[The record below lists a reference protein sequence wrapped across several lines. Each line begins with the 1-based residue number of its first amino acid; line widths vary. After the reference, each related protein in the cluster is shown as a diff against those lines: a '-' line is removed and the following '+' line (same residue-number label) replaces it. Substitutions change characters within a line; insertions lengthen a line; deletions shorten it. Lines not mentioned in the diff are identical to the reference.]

1 MAKHASGKNNYR
13 LSGELIA
20 LLVVLALIA
29 AAVIW
34 WLSSRGDDTN
44 DADGAQAK
52 AEDCVAGEL
61 VLPVAA
67 SDKGA
72 GQSLVD
78 AYGDSAP
85 VVRDY
90 CVKPQLVDSVADAA
104 VFVAP
109 NTTVTHQS
117 LESSGRTPA
126 VSDPQPAYSEAVGVA
141 GKDDVK
147 LEDLTVDKV
156 RFPVSDESAA
166 SALVASKV
174 AGNDT
179 DAVQALTD
187 QRLGSADELNADA
200 GEFLATAEDAVP
212 EGLKF
217 TPVGADAVYTA
228 FPLNQNEKVDEN
240 QARAGQDFARF
251 ASEHFDGSEK
261 DQPAVS
267 DLVWAAALPAG
278 GEAITA
284 DAKQEGDA
292 QDGADADKAAGG
304 DGADTD
310 GANAAALQPENTLFL
325 LDTSDAMNPYIQPA
339 KDAIAN
345 TALELGGQGKQV
357 GLWNY
362 SSPLNPGVVVGYR
375 QNITVSPDAD
385 SVAVAVRRFLT
396 GGVPQTRQAVEAAAS
411 AYGSGEAKTRI
422 VLVTTGTADAGDDKV
437 FEDAVRG
444 AAGDKVEITV
454 VRVGEGEA
462 DQAVEA
468 LSAKT
473 VDAKQADGI
482 ESAVKQVSGL

>member
-34 WLSSRGDDTN
+34 WLSTRGE
-44 DADGAQAK
+44 DAGSAEAQP
-52 AEDCVAGEL
+52 EDCVAGEL

-78 AYGDSAP
+78 AYGASSP

-117 LESSGRTPA
+117 LESAGRTPA
-126 VSDPQPAYSEAVGVA
+126 VSDAQPAYSETVGVA
-141 GKDDVK
+141 GKDEVK
-147 LEDLTVDKV
+147 LEDLTPDKL
-156 RFPVSDESAA
+156 RFAVSEESAA
-166 SALVASKV
+166 SALVASQV
-174 AGNDT
+174 AGNDN
-179 DAVQALTD
+179 DAVKALTE
-187 QRLGSADELNADA
+187 QRIASASELNADA
-200 GEFLATAEDAVP
+200 GEYLATAEDAVP

-228 FPLNQNEKVDEN
+228 FPLNQNDKVDEN

-251 ASEHFDGSEK
+251 ASERFDGSAK

-284 DAKQEGDA
+284 DEKEDSDA
-292 QDGADADKAAGG
+292 RNAADADKAADEAGS
-304 DGADTD
+304 
-310 GANAAALQPENTLFL
+310 NVAALQPENTLFL
-325 LDTSDAMNPYIQPA
+325 LDTSDAMSPYIQPA

-345 TALELGGQGKQV
+345 TALELGAQGKQV

-396 GGVPQTRQAVEAAAS
+396 GGVPQTRQAVEAAAG
-411 AYGSGEAKTRI
+411 AYGTGDAKTRI
-422 VLVTTGTADAGDDKV
+422 VLVTTGTADAGDDKA

-444 AAGDKVEITV
+444 AAGDKVEFTV

-462 DQAVEA
+462 DRAVEA
-468 LSAKT
+468 LSAKA
-473 VDAKQADGI
+473 VDAAQADAI
-482 ESAVKQVSGL
+482 EGAVKQASGL

>member
-1 MAKHASGKNNYR
+1 MARHASNQNNFR
-13 LSGELIA
+13 LAGWLIA
-20 LLVVLALIA
+20 LLVVIALVLALVLFLA
-29 AAVIW
+29 
-34 WLSSRGDDTN
+34 LRDDT
-44 DADGAQAK
+44 DTTA
-52 AEDCVAGEL
+52 AEPECVAGDL
-61 VLPVAA
+61 ALPVAA
-67 SDKGA
+67 SDEKVGR
-72 GQSLVD
+72 SLID
-78 AYGDSAP
+78 NYAAATP

-90 CVKPQLVDSVADAA
+90 CVKPEYVDDVKDAA
-104 VFVAP
+104 VYIAP
-109 NTTVTHQS
+109 NTSVAHTV
-117 LESSGRTPA
+117 LEAAGRTPA
-126 VSDPQPAYSEAVGVA
+126 VSDPDAVYGETVGVA
-141 GKDDVK
+141 GANEVK
-147 LEDLTVDKV
+147 LEDLKADAV
-156 RFPVSDESAA
+156 RFPVDEEPEA

-174 AGNDT
+174 AGNDN

-187 QRLGSADELNADA
+187 QRIASASELNSDA
-200 GEFLATAEDAVP
+200 GEYLATAEDAVP

-228 FPLNQNEKVDEN
+228 FPLNQNDKVDEN

-251 ASEHFDGSEK
+251 ATEHFDGSAK

-284 DAKQEGDA
+284 DAKEDGDA
-292 QDGADADKAAGG
+292 QNTADADKPADEAGSN
-304 DGADTD
+304 A

-325 LDTSDAMNPYIQPA
+325 LDTSDAMSPYIQPA

-345 TALELGGQGKQV
+345 AALELGAQGKQV

-396 GGVPQTRQAVEAAAS
+396 GGVPQTRQAVEAAAV
-411 AYGSGEAKTRI
+411 AYGTGDAKTRI
-422 VLVTTGTADAGDDKV
+422 VLVTTGTADAGDDKA

-444 AAGDKVEITV
+444 AAGEKVEITV

-468 LSAKT
+468 LSAKA
-473 VDAKQADGI
+473 VNAAQSDAI
-482 ESAVKQVSGL
+482 EGAVKQASGL

>member
-34 WLSSRGDDTN
+34 WLSTRGDD
-44 DADGAQAK
+44 ADSAEAQP
-52 AEDCVAGEL
+52 EDCVAGEL

-78 AYGDSAP
+78 AYGASSP

-109 NTTVTHQS
+109 NTAVTHQS
-117 LESSGRTPA
+117 LDSAGRTPA
-126 VSDPQPAYSEAVGVA
+126 VSDAQPAYSEAVGVA
-141 GKDDVK
+141 GKDEIK
-147 LEDLTVDKV
+147 FEDLTADKL
-156 RFPVSDESAA
+156 RFAVSEESAA
-166 SALVASKV
+166 SALVASQV
-174 AGNDT
+174 VGNDN

-187 QRLGSADELNADA
+187 QRIASASELNADA
-200 GEFLATAEDAVP
+200 GEYLATAEDAVP

-228 FPLNQNEKVDEN
+228 FPLNQNDKVDEN

-251 ASEHFDGSEK
+251 ASEHFDGSAK

-284 DAKQEGDA
+284 DEKEDSDTQNA
-292 QDGADADKAAGG
+292 ADPDKAADEAGS
-304 DGADTD
+304 
-310 GANAAALQPENTLFL
+310 NPAALQPENTLFL
-325 LDTSDAMNPYIQPA
+325 LDTSDAMSPYIQPA

-345 TALELGGQGKQV
+345 AALELGAQGKQV

-396 GGVPQTRQAVEAAAS
+396 GGVPQTRQAVEAVAG
-411 AYGSGEAKTRI
+411 AYGTGDAKTRI
-422 VLVTTGTADAGDDKV
+422 VLVTTGTADAGDDNA

-468 LSAKT
+468 LSAKA
-473 VDAKQADGI
+473 VDAAQADAI
-482 ESAVKQVSGL
+482 EGAVKQASGL

>member
-34 WLSSRGDDTN
+34 WLSTRGDD
-44 DADGAQAK
+44 ADSAAAQP
-52 AEDCVAGEL
+52 EDCVAGEL

-78 AYGDSAP
+78 AYGASSP

-109 NTTVTHQS
+109 NTAVTHQS
-117 LESSGRTPA
+117 LDSAGRTPA
-126 VSDPQPAYSEAVGVA
+126 VSDAQPAYSEAVGVA
-141 GKDDVK
+141 GKDEIK
-147 LEDLTVDKV
+147 FEDLTADRL
-156 RFPVSDESAA
+156 RFAVSEESAA
-166 SALVASKV
+166 SALVASQV
-174 AGNDT
+174 VGNDN

-187 QRLGSADELNADA
+187 QRIASASELNADA
-200 GEFLATAEDAVP
+200 GEYLATAEDAVP

-228 FPLNQNEKVDEN
+228 FPLNQNDKVDEN

-251 ASEHFDGSEK
+251 ASEHFDGSAK

-284 DAKQEGDA
+284 DEKEDSDTQNA
-292 QDGADADKAAGG
+292 ADPDKAADEAGS
-304 DGADTD
+304 
-310 GANAAALQPENTLFL
+310 NPAALQPENTLFL
-325 LDTSDAMNPYIQPA
+325 LDTSDAMSPYIQPA

-345 TALELGGQGKQV
+345 AALELGAQGKQV

-396 GGVPQTRQAVEAAAS
+396 GGVPQTRQAVEAAAG
-411 AYGSGEAKTRI
+411 AYGTGDAKTRI
-422 VLVTTGTADAGDDKV
+422 VLVTTGTADAGDDNA
-437 FEDAVRG
+437 FENAVRG

-468 LSAKT
+468 LSAKA
-473 VDAKQADGI
+473 VDAAQADAI
-482 ESAVKQVSGL
+482 EGAVKQASGL

>member
-34 WLSSRGDDTN
+34 WLSTRGDD
-44 DADGAQAK
+44 ADSAEAQP
-52 AEDCVAGEL
+52 EDCVAGEL

-78 AYGDSAP
+78 AYGASSP

-109 NTTVTHQS
+109 NTAVTHQS
-117 LESSGRTPA
+117 LDSAGRTPA
-126 VSDPQPAYSEAVGVA
+126 VSDAQPAYSETVGVA
-141 GKDDVK
+141 GKDEVK
-147 LEDLTVDKV
+147 LEDLTADKL
-156 RFPVSDESAA
+156 RFAVSEESAA
-166 SALVASKV
+166 SALVASQV
-174 AGNDT
+174 VGNDN

-187 QRLGSADELNADA
+187 QRIASASELNADA
-200 GEFLATAEDAVP
+200 GEYLATAEDAVP

-228 FPLNQNEKVDEN
+228 FPLNQNDKVDEN

-251 ASEHFDGSEK
+251 ASEHFDGSAK

-284 DAKQEGDA
+284 DEKEDSDTQNA
-292 QDGADADKAAGG
+292 ADADKAADEAGS
-304 DGADTD
+304 
-310 GANAAALQPENTLFL
+310 NPAALQPENTLFL
-325 LDTSDAMNPYIQPA
+325 LDTSDAMSPYIQPA

-345 TALELGGQGKQV
+345 AALELGAQGKQV

-396 GGVPQTRQAVEAAAS
+396 GGVPQTRQAVEAAAG
-411 AYGSGEAKTRI
+411 AYGTGDAKTRI
-422 VLVTTGTADAGDDKV
+422 VLVTTGTADAGDDNA
-437 FEDAVRG
+437 FENAVRG

-468 LSAKT
+468 LSAKA
-473 VDAKQADGI
+473 VDAAQADAI
-482 ESAVKQVSGL
+482 EGAVKQASGL

>member
-34 WLSSRGDDTN
+34 WLSTRGDD
-44 DADGAQAK
+44 ADSAEAQP
-52 AEDCVAGEL
+52 EDCVAGEL

-78 AYGDSAP
+78 AYGASSP

-109 NTTVTHQS
+109 NTAVTHQS
-117 LESSGRTPA
+117 LDSAGRTPA
-126 VSDPQPAYSEAVGVA
+126 VSDAQPAYSETVGVA
-141 GKDDVK
+141 GKDEVK
-147 LEDLTVDKV
+147 LEDLTADKL
-156 RFPVSDESAA
+156 RFAVSEESAA
-166 SALVASKV
+166 SALVASQV
-174 AGNDT
+174 VGNDN

-187 QRLGSADELNADA
+187 QRIASASELNADA
-200 GEFLATAEDAVP
+200 GEYLATAEDAVP

-228 FPLNQNEKVDEN
+228 FPLNQNDKVDEN

-251 ASEHFDGSEK
+251 ASEHFDGSAK

-284 DAKQEGDA
+284 DEKEDSDTQNA
-292 QDGADADKAAGG
+292 ADPDKAADEAGS
-304 DGADTD
+304 
-310 GANAAALQPENTLFL
+310 NPAALQPENTLFL
-325 LDTSDAMNPYIQPA
+325 LDTSDAMSPYIQPA

-345 TALELGGQGKQV
+345 AALELGAQGKQV

-396 GGVPQTRQAVEAAAS
+396 GGVPQTRQAVEAAAG
-411 AYGSGEAKTRI
+411 AYGTGDAKTRI
-422 VLVTTGTADAGDDKV
+422 VLVTTGTADAGDDNA

-468 LSAKT
+468 LSAKA
-473 VDAKQADGI
+473 VDAAQADAI
-482 ESAVKQVSGL
+482 EGAVKQASGL

>member
-34 WLSSRGDDTN
+34 WLSTRGDD
-44 DADGAQAK
+44 ADSAAAQP
-52 AEDCVAGEL
+52 EDCVAGEL

-78 AYGDSAP
+78 AYGASSP

-109 NTTVTHQS
+109 NTAVTHQS
-117 LESSGRTPA
+117 LDSAGRTPA
-126 VSDPQPAYSEAVGVA
+126 VSDAQPAYSETVGVA
-141 GKDDVK
+141 GKDEVK
-147 LEDLTVDKV
+147 LEDLTADKL
-156 RFPVSDESAA
+156 RFAVSEESAA
-166 SALVASKV
+166 SALVASQV
-174 AGNDT
+174 VGNDN

-187 QRLGSADELNADA
+187 QRIASASDLNADA
-200 GEFLATAEDAVP
+200 GEYLATAEDAVP

-228 FPLNQNEKVDEN
+228 FPLNQNDKVDEN

-251 ASEHFDGSEK
+251 ASEHFDGSAK

-284 DAKQEGDA
+284 DEKEDSDTQNA
-292 QDGADADKAAGG
+292 ADPDKAADEAGS
-304 DGADTD
+304 
-310 GANAAALQPENTLFL
+310 NAGALQPENTLFL
-325 LDTSDAMNPYIQPA
+325 LDTSDAMSPYIQPA

-345 TALELGGQGKQV
+345 AALELGAQGKQV

-396 GGVPQTRQAVEAAAS
+396 GGVPQTRQAVEAAAG
-411 AYGSGEAKTRI
+411 AYGTGDAKTRI
-422 VLVTTGTADAGDDKV
+422 VLVTTGTADAGDDNA
-437 FEDAVRG
+437 FENAVRG

-468 LSAKT
+468 LSAKA
-473 VDAKQADGI
+473 VDAAQADAI
-482 ESAVKQVSGL
+482 EGAVKQASGL

>member
-34 WLSSRGDDTN
+34 WLSTRGDD
-44 DADGAQAK
+44 ADSAEAQP
-52 AEDCVAGEL
+52 EDCVAGEL

-78 AYGDSAP
+78 AYGASSP

-109 NTTVTHQS
+109 NTAVTHQS
-117 LESSGRTPA
+117 LDSAGRTPA
-126 VSDPQPAYSEAVGVA
+126 VSDAQPAYSEAVGVA
-141 GKDDVK
+141 GKDEIK
-147 LEDLTVDKV
+147 FEDLTADKL
-156 RFPVSDESAA
+156 RFAVSEESAA
-166 SALVASKV
+166 SALVASQV
-174 AGNDT
+174 VGNDN

-187 QRLGSADELNADA
+187 QRIASASDLNADA
-200 GEFLATAEDAVP
+200 GEYLATAEDAVP

-228 FPLNQNEKVDEN
+228 FPLNQNDKVDEN

-251 ASEHFDGSEK
+251 ASEHFDGSAK

-284 DAKQEGDA
+284 DEKEDSDTQNA
-292 QDGADADKAAGG
+292 ADPDKAADEAGS
-304 DGADTD
+304 
-310 GANAAALQPENTLFL
+310 NAAALQPENTLFL
-325 LDTSDAMNPYIQPA
+325 LDTSDAMSPYIQPA

-345 TALELGGQGKQV
+345 AALELGAQGKQV

-396 GGVPQTRQAVEAAAS
+396 GGVPQTRQAVEAAAG
-411 AYGSGEAKTRI
+411 AYGTGDAKTRI
-422 VLVTTGTADAGDDKV
+422 VLVTTGTADAGDDNA
-437 FEDAVRG
+437 FENAVRG

-468 LSAKT
+468 LSAKA
-473 VDAKQADGI
+473 VDAAQADAI
-482 ESAVKQVSGL
+482 EGAVKQASGL

>member
-44 DADGAQAK
+44 DAAGAQAK

-61 VLPVAA
+61 TLPVAA

-109 NTTVTHQS
+109 NTAVTHQS
-117 LESSGRTPA
+117 LESAGRTPA

-141 GKDDVK
+141 GKDEVK

-156 RFPVSDESAA
+156 RFPVSEESAA
-166 SALVASKV
+166 SALVASQV
-174 AGNDT
+174 AGNDN

-187 QRLGSADELNADA
+187 QRIGIADELNADA
-200 GEFLATAEDAVP
+200 GEYLATAEDAVP

-228 FPLNQNEKVDEN
+228 FPLNQNDKVDEN

-251 ASEHFDGSEK
+251 ASEHFDGSAK

-278 GEAITA
+278 GDAITA
-284 DAKQEGDA
+284 DAKENGDA
-292 QDGADADKAAGG
+292 QNAADADKAADEAGS
-304 DGADTD
+304 
-310 GANAAALQPENTLFL
+310 NAAALQPENTLFL
-325 LDTSDAMNPYIQPA
+325 LDTSDAMSPYIQPA

-345 TALELGGQGKQV
+345 TALELGAQGKQV

-375 QNITVSPDAD
+375 QNITVSPDAN

-396 GGVPQTRQAVEAAAS
+396 GGVPQTRQAVEAAAD
-411 AYGSGEAKTRI
+411 AYGTGDAKTRI
-422 VLVTTGTADAGDDKV
+422 VLVTTGTADAGDDNA
-437 FEDAVRG
+437 FENAVRG

-468 LSAKT
+468 LSAKA
-473 VDAKQADGI
+473 VDAAQADAI
-482 ESAVKQVSGL
+482 EGAVKQASGL

>member
-34 WLSSRGDDTN
+34 WLSTRGDD
-44 DADGAQAK
+44 ADSAAAQP
-52 AEDCVAGEL
+52 EDCVAGEL

-78 AYGDSAP
+78 AYGASSP

-109 NTTVTHQS
+109 NTAVTHQS
-117 LESSGRTPA
+117 LDSAGRTPA
-126 VSDPQPAYSEAVGVA
+126 VSDAQPAYSETVGVA
-141 GKDDVK
+141 GKDEVK
-147 LEDLTVDKV
+147 LEDLTADKL
-156 RFPVSDESAA
+156 RFAVSEESAA
-166 SALVASKV
+166 SALVASQV
-174 AGNDT
+174 VGNDN

-187 QRLGSADELNADA
+187 QRIASASDLNADA
-200 GEFLATAEDAVP
+200 GEYLATAEDAVP

-228 FPLNQNEKVDEN
+228 FPLNQNDKVDEN

-251 ASEHFDGSEK
+251 ASEHFDGSAK

-284 DAKQEGDA
+284 DEKEDSDTQNA
-292 QDGADADKAAGG
+292 ADPDKAADEAGS
-304 DGADTD
+304 
-310 GANAAALQPENTLFL
+310 NPAALQPENTLFL
-325 LDTSDAMNPYIQPA
+325 LDTSDAMSPYIQPA

-345 TALELGGQGKQV
+345 AALELGAQGKQV

-396 GGVPQTRQAVEAAAS
+396 GGVPQTRQAVEAAAG
-411 AYGSGEAKTRI
+411 AYGTGDAKTRI
-422 VLVTTGTADAGDDKV
+422 VLVTTGTADAGDDNA
-437 FEDAVRG
+437 FENAVRG

-468 LSAKT
+468 LSAKA
-473 VDAKQADGI
+473 VDAAQADAI
-482 ESAVKQVSGL
+482 EGAVKQASGL

>member
-34 WLSSRGDDTN
+34 WLSSRGDD
-44 DADGAQAK
+44 AEGAQVK

-72 GQSLVD
+72 GQALVD
-78 AYGDSAP
+78 AYGESAP

-109 NTTVTHQS
+109 NTAVTHQS
-117 LESSGRTPA
+117 LESAGRTPA
-126 VSDPQPAYSEAVGVA
+126 VSDAQPAYSEAVGVA
-141 GKDDVK
+141 GKDEVK

-156 RFPVSDESAA
+156 RFPVSEESAA
-166 SALVASKV
+166 SALVASQV
-174 AGNDT
+174 AGNDN

-187 QRLGSADELNADA
+187 QRIGSADELNADA
-200 GEFLATAEDAVP
+200 GEYLATAEDAVP
-212 EGLKF
+212 EGLQF

-251 ASEHFDGSEK
+251 ASEHFEGSEK

-284 DAKQEGDA
+284 DAKKDGGA
-292 QDGADADKAAGG
+292 QNATDADKAA
-304 DGADTD
+304 DGA
-310 GANAAALQPENTLFL
+310 GSNAAALQPENTLFL
-325 LDTSDAMNPYIQPA
+325 LDTSDAMSPYIQPA

-345 TALELGGQGKQV
+345 TALELGAQGKQV

-362 SSPLNPGVVVGYR
+362 SSPLNPGVAVGYR

-396 GGVPQTRQAVEAAAS
+396 GGVPQTRQAVEAAAG
-411 AYGSGEAKTRI
+411 AYGAGEAKTRV
-422 VLVTTGTADAGDDKV
+422 VLVTTGTADASDDQA

-473 VDAKQADGI
+473 VDAKQADAI
-482 ESAVKQVSGL
+482 ESAVKQASGL

>member
-34 WLSSRGDDTN
+34 WLSTRGDD
-44 DADGAQAK
+44 ADSAAAQP
-52 AEDCVAGEL
+52 EDCVAGEL

-78 AYGDSAP
+78 AYGASSP

-109 NTTVTHQS
+109 NTAVTHQS
-117 LESSGRTPA
+117 LDSAGRTPA
-126 VSDPQPAYSEAVGVA
+126 VSDAQPAYSETVGVA
-141 GKDDVK
+141 GKDEVK
-147 LEDLTVDKV
+147 LEDLTADKL
-156 RFPVSDESAA
+156 RFAVSEESAA
-166 SALVASKV
+166 SALVASQV
-174 AGNDT
+174 VGNDN

-187 QRLGSADELNADA
+187 QRIASASELNADA
-200 GEFLATAEDAVP
+200 GEYLATAEDAVP

-228 FPLNQNEKVDEN
+228 FPLNQNDKVDEN

-251 ASEHFDGSEK
+251 ASEHFDGSAK

-284 DAKQEGDA
+284 DEKEDSDTQNA
-292 QDGADADKAAGG
+292 ADPDKAADEAGS
-304 DGADTD
+304 
-310 GANAAALQPENTLFL
+310 NAAALQPENTLFL
-325 LDTSDAMNPYIQPA
+325 LDTSDAMSPYIQPA

-345 TALELGGQGKQV
+345 AALELGAQGKQV

-396 GGVPQTRQAVEAAAS
+396 GGVPQTRQAVEAAAG
-411 AYGSGEAKTRI
+411 AYGTGDAKTRI
-422 VLVTTGTADAGDDKV
+422 VLVTTGTADAGDDNA
-437 FEDAVRG
+437 FENAVRG

-468 LSAKT
+468 LSAKA
-473 VDAKQADGI
+473 VDAAQADAI
-482 ESAVKQVSGL
+482 EGAVKQASGL

>member
-34 WLSSRGDDTN
+34 WLSTRGDD
-44 DADGAQAK
+44 ADSAEAQP
-52 AEDCVAGEL
+52 EDCVAGEL

-78 AYGDSAP
+78 AYGASSP

-109 NTTVTHQS
+109 NTAVTHQS
-117 LESSGRTPA
+117 LDSAGRTPA
-126 VSDPQPAYSEAVGVA
+126 VSDAQPAYSETVGVA
-141 GKDDVK
+141 GKDEVK
-147 LEDLTVDKV
+147 LEDLTADKL
-156 RFPVSDESAA
+156 RFAVSEESAA
-166 SALVASKV
+166 SALVASQV
-174 AGNDT
+174 VGNDN

-187 QRLGSADELNADA
+187 QRIASASELNADA
-200 GEFLATAEDAVP
+200 GEYLATAEDAVP

-228 FPLNQNEKVDEN
+228 FPLNQNDKVDEN

-251 ASEHFDGSEK
+251 ASEHFDGSAK

-284 DAKQEGDA
+284 DEKEDSDTQNA
-292 QDGADADKAAGG
+292 ADPDKAADEAGS
-304 DGADTD
+304 
-310 GANAAALQPENTLFL
+310 NPAALQPENTLFL
-325 LDTSDAMNPYIQPA
+325 LDTSDAMSPYIQPA

-345 TALELGGQGKQV
+345 AALELGAQGKQV

-396 GGVPQTRQAVEAAAS
+396 GGVPQTRQAVEAAAG
-411 AYGSGEAKTRI
+411 AYGTGDAKTRI
-422 VLVTTGTADAGDDKV
+422 VLVTTGTADAGDDNA
-437 FEDAVRG
+437 FENAVRG

-468 LSAKT
+468 LSAKA
-473 VDAKQADGI
+473 VDAAQADAI
-482 ESAVKQVSGL
+482 EGAVKQASGL

>member
-34 WLSSRGDDTN
+34 WLSTRGDD
-44 DADGAQAK
+44 ADSAAAQP
-52 AEDCVAGEL
+52 EDCVAGEL

-78 AYGDSAP
+78 AYGASSP

-109 NTTVTHQS
+109 NTAVTHQS
-117 LESSGRTPA
+117 LDSAGRTPA
-126 VSDPQPAYSEAVGVA
+126 VSDAQPAYSEAVGVA
-141 GKDDVK
+141 GKDEIK
-147 LEDLTVDKV
+147 FEDLTADKL
-156 RFPVSDESAA
+156 RFAVSEESAA
-166 SALVASKV
+166 SALVASQV
-174 AGNDT
+174 VGNDN

-187 QRLGSADELNADA
+187 QRIASASELNADA
-200 GEFLATAEDAVP
+200 GEYLATAEDAVP

-228 FPLNQNEKVDEN
+228 FPLNQNDKVDEN

-251 ASEHFDGSEK
+251 ASEHFDGSAK

-284 DAKQEGDA
+284 DEKEDSDTQNA
-292 QDGADADKAAGG
+292 ADPDKAADEAGS
-304 DGADTD
+304 
-310 GANAAALQPENTLFL
+310 NPAALQPENTLFL
-325 LDTSDAMNPYIQPA
+325 LDTSDAMSPYIQPA

-345 TALELGGQGKQV
+345 TALELGAQGKQV

-396 GGVPQTRQAVEAAAS
+396 GGVPQTRQAVEAAAG
-411 AYGSGEAKTRI
+411 AYGTGDAKTRI
-422 VLVTTGTADAGDDKV
+422 VLVTTGTADAGDDNA

-468 LSAKT
+468 LSAKA
-473 VDAKQADGI
+473 VDAAQADAI
-482 ESAVKQVSGL
+482 EGAVKQASGL

>member
-34 WLSSRGDDTN
+34 WLSTRGDD
-44 DADGAQAK
+44 ADSAAAQP
-52 AEDCVAGEL
+52 EDCVAGEM

-78 AYGDSAP
+78 AYGASSP

-109 NTTVTHQS
+109 NTAVTHQS
-117 LESSGRTPA
+117 LDSAGRTPA
-126 VSDPQPAYSEAVGVA
+126 VSDAQPAYSEAVGVA
-141 GKDDVK
+141 GKDEIK
-147 LEDLTVDKV
+147 FEDLTADKL
-156 RFPVSDESAA
+156 RFAVSEESAA
-166 SALVASKV
+166 SALVASQV
-174 AGNDT
+174 VGNDN

-187 QRLGSADELNADA
+187 QRIASASELNADA
-200 GEFLATAEDAVP
+200 GEYLATAEDAVP

-228 FPLNQNEKVDEN
+228 FPLNQNDKVDEN

-251 ASEHFDGSEK
+251 ASEHFDGSAK

-284 DAKQEGDA
+284 DEKEDSDTQNA
-292 QDGADADKAAGG
+292 ADPDKAADEAGS
-304 DGADTD
+304 
-310 GANAAALQPENTLFL
+310 NPAALQPENTLFL
-325 LDTSDAMNPYIQPA
+325 LDTSDAMSPYIQPA

-345 TALELGGQGKQV
+345 AALELGAQGKQV

-396 GGVPQTRQAVEAAAS
+396 GGVPQTRQAVEAAAG
-411 AYGSGEAKTRI
+411 AYGTGDAKTRI
-422 VLVTTGTADAGDDKV
+422 VLVTTGTADAGDDNA
-437 FEDAVRG
+437 FENAVRG

-468 LSAKT
+468 LSAKA
-473 VDAKQADGI
+473 VDAAQADAI
-482 ESAVKQVSGL
+482 EGAVKQASGL

>member
-34 WLSSRGDDTN
+34 WLTSRGDDAGSTE
-44 DADGAQAK
+44 AQTK
-52 AEDCVAGEL
+52 DCVAGEL
-61 VLPVAA
+61 VLPVTA

-78 AYGDSAP
+78 AYGASSP

-104 VFVAP
+104 VFIAP

-117 LESSGRTPA
+117 LENAGRTPA
-126 VSDPQPAYSEAVGVA
+126 VSDPKAAYSEAVGVA
-141 GKDDVK
+141 GKDEVK

-156 RFPVSDESAA
+156 RFPVSEESAA

-174 AGNDT
+174 AGNDN

-187 QRLGSADELNADA
+187 QRIGSADELNADA
-200 GEFLATAEDAVP
+200 GEYLATAEDAVP

-217 TPVGADAVYTA
+217 TPVGADAVYSA
-228 FPLNQNEKVDEN
+228 FPLNQNDKVDEN

-251 ASEHFDGSEK
+251 ASERFDGTEK

-278 GEAITA
+278 GEAITS
-284 DAKQEGDA
+284 DAKKDGA

-304 DGADTD
+304 ESADAA
-310 GANAAALQPENTLFL
+310 GANAGALQPENTLFL
-325 LDTSDAMNPYIQPA
+325 LDTSDAMSPYLQPA

-345 TALELGGQGKQV
+345 AALELGGKGKQV

-375 QNITVSPDAD
+375 QNISVSPDAD

-396 GGVPQTRQAVEAAAS
+396 GGVPQTRQAVEAAAG
-411 AYGSGEAKTRI
+411 AYGAGEAKTRV
-422 VLVTTGTADAGDDKV
+422 VLVTTGTADAGDDKA
-437 FEDAVRG
+437 FE
-444 AAGDKVEITV
+444 
-454 VRVGEGEA
+454 
-462 DQAVEA
+462 
-468 LSAKT
+468 LSL
-473 VDAKQADGI
+473 I
-482 ESAVKQVSGL
+482 HI

>member
-34 WLSSRGDDTN
+34 WLSTRGDD
-44 DADGAQAK
+44 ADSAAAQP
-52 AEDCVAGEL
+52 EDCVAGEL

-78 AYGDSAP
+78 AYGASSP

-109 NTTVTHQS
+109 NTAVTHQS
-117 LESSGRTPA
+117 LDSAGRTPA
-126 VSDPQPAYSEAVGVA
+126 VSDAQPAYSETVGVA
-141 GKDDVK
+141 GKDEVK
-147 LEDLTVDKV
+147 LEDLTADKL
-156 RFPVSDESAA
+156 RFAVSEESAA
-166 SALVASKV
+166 SALVASQV
-174 AGNDT
+174 VGNDN

-187 QRLGSADELNADA
+187 QRIASASELNADA
-200 GEFLATAEDAVP
+200 GEYLATAEDAVP

-228 FPLNQNEKVDEN
+228 FPLNQNDKVDEN

-251 ASEHFDGSEK
+251 ASEHFDGSAK

-278 GEAITA
+278 GDAITA
-284 DAKQEGDA
+284 DAKENGDA
-292 QDGADADKAAGG
+292 QNAADADKAADEAGS
-304 DGADTD
+304 
-310 GANAAALQPENTLFL
+310 NAAALQPENTLFL
-325 LDTSDAMNPYIQPA
+325 LDTSDAMSPYIQPA

-345 TALELGGQGKQV
+345 AALELGAQGKQV

-396 GGVPQTRQAVEAAAS
+396 GGVPQTRQAVEAAAG
-411 AYGSGEAKTRI
+411 AYGTGDAKTRI
-422 VLVTTGTADAGDDKV
+422 VLVTTGTADAGDDNA
-437 FEDAVRG
+437 FENAVRG

-468 LSAKT
+468 LSAKA
-473 VDAKQADGI
+473 VDAAQADAI
-482 ESAVKQVSGL
+482 EGAVKQASGL

>member
-34 WLSSRGDDTN
+34 WLSTRGDD
-44 DADGAQAK
+44 ADSAAAQP
-52 AEDCVAGEL
+52 EDCVAGEL

-78 AYGDSAP
+78 AYGASSP

-109 NTTVTHQS
+109 NTAVTHQS
-117 LESSGRTPA
+117 LDSAGRTPA
-126 VSDPQPAYSEAVGVA
+126 VSDAQPAYSEAVGVA
-141 GKDDVK
+141 GKDEIK
-147 LEDLTVDKV
+147 LEDLTADKL
-156 RFPVSDESAA
+156 RFAVSEESAA
-166 SALVASKV
+166 SALVASQV
-174 AGNDT
+174 VGNDN

-187 QRLGSADELNADA
+187 QRIASASELNADA
-200 GEFLATAEDAVP
+200 GEYLATAEDAVP

-228 FPLNQNEKVDEN
+228 FPLNQNDKVDEN

-251 ASEHFDGSEK
+251 ASEHFDGSAK

-284 DAKQEGDA
+284 DEKEDSDPQNA
-292 QDGADADKAAGG
+292 ADADKAADEAGS
-304 DGADTD
+304 
-310 GANAAALQPENTLFL
+310 NAAALQPENTLFL
-325 LDTSDAMNPYIQPA
+325 LDTSDAMSPYIQPA

-345 TALELGGQGKQV
+345 AALELGAQGKQV

-396 GGVPQTRQAVEAAAS
+396 GGVPQTRQAVEAAAG
-411 AYGSGEAKTRI
+411 AYGTGDAKTRI
-422 VLVTTGTADAGDDKV
+422 VLVTTGTADAGDDNA
-437 FEDAVRG
+437 FENAVRG

-468 LSAKT
+468 LSAKA
-473 VDAKQADGI
+473 VDAAQADAI
-482 ESAVKQVSGL
+482 EGAVKQASGL

>member
-34 WLSSRGDDTN
+34 WLSTRGDD
-44 DADGAQAK
+44 ADSAAAQP
-52 AEDCVAGEL
+52 EDCVAGEL

-78 AYGDSAP
+78 AYGASSP

-109 NTTVTHQS
+109 NTAVTHQS
-117 LESSGRTPA
+117 LDSAGRTPA
-126 VSDPQPAYSEAVGVA
+126 VSDAQPAYSEAVGVA
-141 GKDDVK
+141 GKDEIK
-147 LEDLTVDKV
+147 FEDLTADKL
-156 RFPVSDESAA
+156 RFAVSEESAA
-166 SALVASKV
+166 SALVASQV
-174 AGNDT
+174 VGNDN

-187 QRLGSADELNADA
+187 QRIASASELNADA
-200 GEFLATAEDAVP
+200 GEYLATAEDAVP

-228 FPLNQNEKVDEN
+228 FPLNQNDKVDEN

-251 ASEHFDGSEK
+251 ASEHFDGSAK

-284 DAKQEGDA
+284 DEKEDSDTQNA
-292 QDGADADKAAGG
+292 ADPDKAADEAGS
-304 DGADTD
+304 
-310 GANAAALQPENTLFL
+310 NPAALQPENTLFL
-325 LDTSDAMNPYIQPA
+325 LDTSDAMSPYIQPA
-339 KDAIAN
+339 KDAIAHA
-345 TALELGGQGKQV
+345 ALELGAQGKQV

-396 GGVPQTRQAVEAAAS
+396 GGVPQTRQAVEAAAG
-411 AYGSGEAKTRI
+411 AYGTGDAKTRI
-422 VLVTTGTADAGDDKV
+422 VLVTTGTADAGDDNA
-437 FEDAVRG
+437 FENAVRG

-468 LSAKT
+468 LSAKA
-473 VDAKQADGI
+473 VDAAHADAI
-482 ESAVKQVSGL
+482 EGAVKQASGL

>member
-29 AAVIW
+29 AAAIW
-34 WLSSRGDDTN
+34 WLSTRGDDT
-44 DADGAQAK
+44 DSAEAQP
-52 AEDCVAGEL
+52 EDCVAGEL

-78 AYGDSAP
+78 AYGASSP

-109 NTTVTHQS
+109 NTAVTHQS
-117 LESSGRTPA
+117 LDSAGRTPA
-126 VSDPQPAYSEAVGVA
+126 VSDAQPAYSEAVGVA
-141 GKDDVK
+141 GKDEIK
-147 LEDLTVDKV
+147 FEDLTADKL
-156 RFPVSDESAA
+156 RFAVSEESAA
-166 SALVASKV
+166 SALVASQV
-174 AGNDT
+174 VGNDN

-187 QRLGSADELNADA
+187 QRIASASELDADA
-200 GEFLATAEDAVP
+200 GEYLATAEDAVP

-228 FPLNQNEKVDEN
+228 FPLNQNDKVDEN

-251 ASEHFDGSEK
+251 ASEHFDGSAK

-284 DAKQEGDA
+284 DEKEDSDTQNA
-292 QDGADADKAAGG
+292 ADPDKAADEAGS
-304 DGADTD
+304 
-310 GANAAALQPENTLFL
+310 NPAALQPENTLFL
-325 LDTSDAMNPYIQPA
+325 LDTSDAMSPYIQPA

-345 TALELGGQGKQV
+345 AALELGAQGKQV

-396 GGVPQTRQAVEAAAS
+396 GGVPQTRQAVEAAAG
-411 AYGSGEAKTRI
+411 AYGTGDAKTRI
-422 VLVTTGTADAGDDKV
+422 VLVTTGTADAEDDNA

-468 LSAKT
+468 LSAKA
-473 VDAKQADGI
+473 VDAAQADAI
-482 ESAVKQVSGL
+482 EGAVKQASGL

>member
-34 WLSSRGDDTN
+34 WLSTRGDD
-44 DADGAQAK
+44 ADSAEAQP
-52 AEDCVAGEL
+52 EDCVAGEL
-61 VLPVAA
+61 VLPVAT

-78 AYGDSAP
+78 AYGASSP

-109 NTTVTHQS
+109 NTAVTHQS
-117 LESSGRTPA
+117 LESAGRTPA
-126 VSDPQPAYSEAVGVA
+126 VSDAQPAYSETVGVA
-141 GKDDVK
+141 GKDEVK
-147 LEDLTVDKV
+147 LEDLTTDKL
-156 RFPVSDESAA
+156 RFAVSEESAA
-166 SALVASKV
+166 SALVASQV
-174 AGNDT
+174 AGNDN
-179 DAVQALTD
+179 DAVKALTD
-187 QRLGSADELNADA
+187 QRIGSASELNADA
-200 GEFLATAEDAVP
+200 GEYLATAEDAVP

-228 FPLNQNEKVDEN
+228 FPLNQHDKVDEN

-251 ASEHFDGSEK
+251 ASEHFDGSAK

-284 DAKQEGDA
+284 DAKEDGDA
-292 QDGADADKAAGG
+292 QNAADADKTADEAGS
-304 DGADTD
+304 
-310 GANAAALQPENTLFL
+310 NAADLQPENTLFL
-325 LDTSDAMNPYIQPA
+325 LDTSDAMSPYIQPA
-339 KDAIAN
+339 KEAIAN
-345 TALELGGQGKQV
+345 TALELGAQGKQV

-396 GGVPQTRQAVEAAAS
+396 GGVPQTRQAVEAAAG
-411 AYGSGEAKTRI
+411 AYGTGDAKTRI
-422 VLVTTGTADAGDDKV
+422 VLVTTGTADAGDDKA

-444 AAGDKVEITV
+444 AAGEKVEITV

-468 LSAKT
+468 LSAKV
-473 VDAKQADGI
+473 VDAAQADAI
-482 ESAVKQVSGL
+482 EDAVKQASGL

>member
-34 WLSSRGDDTN
+34 WLSTRGDDS
-44 DADGAQAK
+44 DSAAAQP
-52 AEDCVAGEL
+52 EDCVAGEL

-78 AYGDSAP
+78 AYGASSP

-109 NTTVTHQS
+109 NTTVTHHS
-117 LESSGRTPA
+117 LDSAGRTPA
-126 VSDPQPAYSEAVGVA
+126 VSDAQPAYSETVGVA
-141 GKDDVK
+141 GKDEVK
-147 LEDLTVDKV
+147 LEDLTADKL
-156 RFPVSDESAA
+156 RFAVSEESAA
-166 SALVASKV
+166 SALVASQV
-174 AGNDT
+174 AGNDN

-187 QRLGSADELNADA
+187 QRIGSASDLNADA
-200 GEFLATAEDAVP
+200 GEYLATAEDAVP

-228 FPLNQNEKVDEN
+228 FPLNQNDKVDEN

-251 ASEHFDGSEK
+251 ASEHFDGSAK

-284 DAKQEGDA
+284 HEKEDGDA
-292 QDGADADKAAGG
+292 QNAADADKAAVEAGP
-304 DGADTD
+304 
-310 GANAAALQPENTLFL
+310 NAAALQPENTLFL
-325 LDTSDAMNPYIQPA
+325 LDTSDAMSPYIQLA

-345 TALELGGQGKQV
+345 TALELGAQGKQV

-396 GGVPQTRQAVEAAAS
+396 GGVPQTRQAVEAAAG
-411 AYGSGEAKTRI
+411 AYGTGDAKTRV
-422 VLVTTGTADAGDDKV
+422 VLVTTGTADAGDDKA

-444 AAGDKVEITV
+444 AAGEKVEITV

-473 VDAKQADGI
+473 VDATQADAI
-482 ESAVKQVSGL
+482 EGAVKQASGL

>member
-29 AAVIW
+29 AAIIW
-34 WLSSRGDDTN
+34 WLTSRGDDAGSTE
-44 DADGAQAK
+44 AQTK
-52 AEDCVAGEL
+52 DCVAGEL
-61 VLPVAA
+61 VLPVTA

-72 GQSLVD
+72 GQALVD
-78 AYGDSAP
+78 AYGASSP

-104 VFVAP
+104 VFIAP
-109 NTTVTHQS
+109 NTAVTHQS
-117 LESSGRTPA
+117 LESAGRTPA
-126 VSDPQPAYSEAVGVA
+126 VSDPKAAYSEAVGVA
-141 GKDDVK
+141 GKDEVK

-156 RFPVSDESAA
+156 RFPVSEESAA

-174 AGNDT
+174 AGNDN

-187 QRLGSADELNADA
+187 QRIGSADELNADG
-200 GEFLATAEDAVP
+200 GEYLATAEDAVP

-228 FPLNQNEKVDEN
+228 FPLNQNDKVDEN

-251 ASEHFDGSEK
+251 ASERFDGTEN

-278 GEAITA
+278 GEAITS
-284 DAKQEGDA
+284 DAKKDGDA

-304 DGADTD
+304 DGADAAS
-310 GANAAALQPENTLFL
+310 ANAGALQPENTLFL
-325 LDTSDAMNPYIQPA
+325 LDTSNAMSPYLQPA

-345 TALELGGQGKQV
+345 AALELGGKGKQV

-375 QNITVSPDAD
+375 QNISVSPDAD

-396 GGVPQTRQAVEAAAS
+396 GGVPQTRQAVEAAAG
-411 AYGSGEAKTRI
+411 AYGAGEAKTRV
-422 VLVTTGTADAGDDKV
+422 VLVTTGTADAGDDKA

-462 DQAVEA
+462 DKAVEA

-473 VDAKQADGI
+473 VDAKQADAI
-482 ESAVKQVSGL
+482 DSAVKQASGL

>member
-34 WLSSRGDDTN
+34 WLSTRGEDTGS
-44 DADGAQAK
+44 AEAQP
-52 AEDCVAGEL
+52 EDCVAGEL

-78 AYGDSAP
+78 AYGASSP

-109 NTTVTHQS
+109 NTAVTHQS
-117 LESSGRTPA
+117 LDSAGRTPA
-126 VSDPQPAYSEAVGVA
+126 VSDAQPAYSETVGVA
-141 GKDDVK
+141 GKDEVK
-147 LEDLTVDKV
+147 LEDLTADKL
-156 RFPVSDESAA
+156 RFAVSEESAA
-166 SALVASKV
+166 SALVASQV
-174 AGNDT
+174 VGNDN

-187 QRLGSADELNADA
+187 QRIASASDLNADA
-200 GEFLATAEDAVP
+200 GEYLATAEDAVP

-228 FPLNQNEKVDEN
+228 FPLNQNDKVDEN

-251 ASEHFDGSEK
+251 ASEHFDGSAK

-284 DAKQEGDA
+284 DEKEDSDTQNA
-292 QDGADADKAAGG
+292 ADPDKAADEAGS
-304 DGADTD
+304 
-310 GANAAALQPENTLFL
+310 NPAALQPENTLFL
-325 LDTSDAMNPYIQPA
+325 LDTSDAMSPYIQPA

-345 TALELGGQGKQV
+345 AALELGAQGKQV

-396 GGVPQTRQAVEAAAS
+396 GGVPQTRQAVEAAAG
-411 AYGSGEAKTRI
+411 AYGTGDAKTRI
-422 VLVTTGTADAGDDKV
+422 VLVTTGTADAGDDNA
-437 FEDAVRG
+437 FENAVRG

-468 LSAKT
+468 LSAKA
-473 VDAKQADGI
+473 VDAAQADAI
-482 ESAVKQVSGL
+482 EGAVKQTSGL

>member
-34 WLSSRGDDTN
+34 WLSTRGDD
-44 DADGAQAK
+44 ADSAAAQP
-52 AEDCVAGEL
+52 EDCVAGEL

-78 AYGDSAP
+78 AYGASSP

-109 NTTVTHQS
+109 NTAVTHQS
-117 LESSGRTPA
+117 LDSAGRTPA
-126 VSDPQPAYSEAVGVA
+126 VSDAQPAYSETVGVA
-141 GKDDVK
+141 GKDEVK
-147 LEDLTVDKV
+147 LEDLTADKL
-156 RFPVSDESAA
+156 RFAVSEESAA
-166 SALVASKV
+166 SALVASQV
-174 AGNDT
+174 VGNDN

-187 QRLGSADELNADA
+187 QRIASASDLNADA
-200 GEFLATAEDAVP
+200 GEYLATAEDAVP

-228 FPLNQNEKVDEN
+228 FPLNQNDKVDEN

-251 ASEHFDGSEK
+251 ASEHFDGSAK

-278 GEAITA
+278 GDAITA
-284 DAKQEGDA
+284 DAKENGDA
-292 QDGADADKAAGG
+292 QNAADADKAADEAGS
-304 DGADTD
+304 
-310 GANAAALQPENTLFL
+310 NAGSLQPENTLFL
-325 LDTSDAMNPYIQPA
+325 LDTSDAMSPYIQPA

-345 TALELGGQGKQV
+345 TALELGAQGKQV

-396 GGVPQTRQAVEAAAS
+396 GGVPQTRQAVEAAAG
-411 AYGSGEAKTRI
+411 AYGTGDAKTRI
-422 VLVTTGTADAGDDKV
+422 VLVTTGTADAGDDNA
-437 FEDAVRG
+437 FENAVRG

-468 LSAKT
+468 LSAKA
-473 VDAKQADGI
+473 VDAAQADAI
-482 ESAVKQVSGL
+482 EGAVKQASGL

>member
-34 WLSSRGDDTN
+34 WLSTRGE
-44 DADGAQAK
+44 DAGSTEAQP
-52 AEDCVAGEL
+52 EDCVAGEL

-78 AYGDSAP
+78 AYGASSP

-104 VFVAP
+104 AFVAP
-109 NTTVTHQS
+109 NTAVTHQS
-117 LESSGRTPA
+117 LESAGRTPA
-126 VSDPQPAYSEAVGVA
+126 VSDAQPAYSEAVGVA
-141 GKDDVK
+141 GKDEVK
-147 LEDLTVDKV
+147 LEDLTTDKL
-156 RFPVSDESAA
+156 RFAVSEESAA
-166 SALVASKV
+166 SALVASQV
-174 AGNDT
+174 AGNDN

-187 QRLGSADELNADA
+187 QRIGSASDLNADA
-200 GEFLATAEDAVP
+200 DEYLATAEDAVP

-228 FPLNQNEKVDEN
+228 FPLNQNDKVDEN

-251 ASEHFDGSEK
+251 ATEHFDGSAK

-284 DAKQEGDA
+284 DAKEDGDA
-292 QDGADADKAAGG
+292 QNAADADKAADEAGSNAG
-304 DGADTD
+304 S
-310 GANAAALQPENTLFL
+310 NAAALQPENTLFL
-325 LDTSDAMNPYIQPA
+325 LDTSDAMSPYIQPA

-345 TALELGGQGKQV
+345 TALELGAQGKQV

-385 SVAVAVRRFLT
+385 SVAAAVRRFLT
-396 GGVPQTRQAVEAAAS
+396 GGVPQTRQAVEAAAG
-411 AYGSGEAKTRI
+411 AYGTGDAKTRI
-422 VLVTTGTADAGDDKV
+422 VLVTTGTADAGDDKA

-444 AAGDKVEITV
+444 AAGEKVEITV

-468 LSAKT
+468 LSAKAI
-473 VDAKQADGI
+473 DAAQADAI
-482 ESAVKQVSGL
+482 EGAVKQASGL

>member
-34 WLSSRGDDTN
+34 WLSTRGDD
-44 DADGAQAK
+44 ADSAAAQP
-52 AEDCVAGEL
+52 EDCVTGEL

-78 AYGDSAP
+78 AYGASSP

-109 NTTVTHQS
+109 NTAVTHQS
-117 LESSGRTPA
+117 LDSAGRTPA
-126 VSDPQPAYSEAVGVA
+126 VSDAQPAYSETVGVA
-141 GKDDVK
+141 GKDEVK
-147 LEDLTVDKV
+147 LEDLTADKL
-156 RFPVSDESAA
+156 RFAVSEESAA
-166 SALVASKV
+166 SALVASQV
-174 AGNDT
+174 AGNDN

-187 QRLGSADELNADA
+187 QRIGSASDLNADA
-200 GEFLATAEDAVP
+200 GEYLATAEDAVP

-228 FPLNQNEKVDEN
+228 FPLNQNDKVDEN

-251 ASEHFDGSEK
+251 ASEQFDGSAK

-284 DAKQEGDA
+284 DAKENGDA
-292 QDGADADKAAGG
+292 QNAADANKAADEAGSS
-304 DGADTD
+304 
-310 GANAAALQPENTLFL
+310 AAALQPENTLFL
-325 LDTSDAMNPYIQPA
+325 LDTSDAMSPYIQPA

-345 TALELGGQGKQV
+345 TALELGAQGKQV

-396 GGVPQTRQAVEAAAS
+396 GGVPQTRQAVEAAAG
-411 AYGSGEAKTRI
+411 AYGTGDAKTRI
-422 VLVTTGTADAGDDKV
+422 VLVTTGTADAGDDKA

-444 AAGDKVEITV
+444 AAGEKVEITV

-468 LSAKT
+468 LSAKA
-473 VDAKQADGI
+473 VDAAQADAI
-482 ESAVKQVSGL
+482 EGAVKQASGL

>member
-1 MAKHASGKNNYR
+1 VAKHASGKNNYR

-34 WLSSRGDDTN
+34 WLSSRGDDAGSTE
-44 DADGAQAK
+44 AK
-52 AEDCVAGEL
+52 AEECVAGEL

-109 NTTVTHQS
+109 NTAVTHQS
-117 LESSGRTPA
+117 LESAGRTPA
-126 VSDPQPAYSEAVGVA
+126 VSDAQPAYSEAVGVA
-141 GKDDVK
+141 GKDEVK

-156 RFPVSDESAA
+156 RFPVSEESAA

-174 AGNDT
+174 AGNDN

-187 QRLGSADELNADA
+187 QRIGSADELNADA
-200 GEFLATAEDAVP
+200 GEYLATAEDAVP

-217 TPVGADAVYTA
+217 TPVGADAVYSA
-228 FPLNQNEKVDEN
+228 FPLNQNDKVDEN

-251 ASEHFDGSEK
+251 ASERFDGTEK

-278 GEAITA
+278 GEAITS
-284 DAKQEGDA
+284 DAKKDGA

-304 DGADTD
+304 ESADAA
-310 GANAAALQPENTLFL
+310 GANAGALQPENTLFL
-325 LDTSDAMNPYIQPA
+325 LDTSDAMSPYLQPA

-345 TALELGGQGKQV
+345 AALELGGKGKQV

-375 QNITVSPDAD
+375 QNISVSPDAD

-396 GGVPQTRQAVEAAAS
+396 GGVPQTRQAVEAAAG
-411 AYGSGEAKTRI
+411 AYGAGEAKTRV
-422 VLVTTGTADAGDDKV
+422 VLVTTGTADAGDDKA

-462 DQAVEA
+462 DKAVEA

-482 ESAVKQVSGL
+482 DGAVKQASGL

>member
-34 WLSSRGDDTN
+34 WLSTRGDD
-44 DADGAQAK
+44 ADSAAAQP
-52 AEDCVAGEL
+52 EDCVAGEL

-78 AYGDSAP
+78 AYGASSP

-109 NTTVTHQS
+109 NTAVTHQS
-117 LESSGRTPA
+117 LDSAGRTPA
-126 VSDPQPAYSEAVGVA
+126 VSDAQPAYSETVGVA
-141 GKDDVK
+141 GKDEVK
-147 LEDLTVDKV
+147 LEDLTADKL
-156 RFPVSDESAA
+156 RFAVSEESAA
-166 SALVASKV
+166 SALVASQV
-174 AGNDT
+174 VGNDN

-187 QRLGSADELNADA
+187 QRIASASDLNADA
-200 GEFLATAEDAVP
+200 GEYLATAEDAVP

-228 FPLNQNEKVDEN
+228 FPLNQNDKVDEN

-251 ASEHFDGSEK
+251 ASEHFDGSAK

-278 GEAITA
+278 GDAITA
-284 DAKQEGDA
+284 DAKENGDA
-292 QDGADADKAAGG
+292 QNAADADKAADEAGS
-304 DGADTD
+304 
-310 GANAAALQPENTLFL
+310 NAGALQPENTLFL
-325 LDTSDAMNPYIQPA
+325 LDTSDAMSPYIQPA

-345 TALELGGQGKQV
+345 AALELGAQGKQV

-396 GGVPQTRQAVEAAAS
+396 GGVPQTRQAVEAAAG
-411 AYGSGEAKTRI
+411 AYGTGDAKTRI
-422 VLVTTGTADAGDDKV
+422 VLVTTGTADAGDDNA
-437 FEDAVRG
+437 FENAVRG

-468 LSAKT
+468 LSAKA
-473 VDAKQADGI
+473 VDAAQADAI
-482 ESAVKQVSGL
+482 EGAVKQASGL

>member
-34 WLSSRGDDTN
+34 WLSTRGDDTN
-44 DADGAQAK
+44 DAAGAQT
-52 AEDCVAGEL
+52 EDCVAGEI

-78 AYGDSAP
+78 AYGESAP

-109 NTTVTHQS
+109 NTAVTHQA
-117 LESSGRTPA
+117 LESAGRTPA
-126 VSDPQPAYSEAVGVA
+126 VSDAQPVYSEAVGVA
-141 GKDDVK
+141 GKDEVK

-156 RFPVSDESAA
+156 RFPVSEESAA

-174 AGNDT
+174 AGNDN

-187 QRLGSADELNADA
+187 QRIGSASDLNADA
-200 GEFLATAEDAVP
+200 GEYLATAEDAVP

-217 TPVGADAVYTA
+217 TPVGADAVYSA
-228 FPLNQNEKVDEN
+228 FPLNQNDKVDEN

-251 ASEHFDGSEK
+251 ATEHFDGSAK

-284 DAKQEGDA
+284 DAKENGDA
-292 QDGADADKAAGG
+292 QNAAGADKSADETGSNG
-304 DGADTD
+304 
-310 GANAAALQPENTLFL
+310 AALQPENTLFL
-325 LDTSDAMNPYIQPA
+325 LDTSDAMSPYIQPA

-345 TALELGGQGKQV
+345 TALELGAQGKQV

-396 GGVPQTRQAVEAAAS
+396 GGVPQTRQAVEAAAG
-411 AYGSGEAKTRI
+411 AYGAGDAKTRV
-422 VLVTTGTADAGDDKV
+422 VLVTTGTADAGDDKA

-444 AAGDKVEITV
+444 AAGEKVEITV

-468 LSAKT
+468 LSAKA
-473 VDAKQADGI
+473 VDAAQADAI
-482 ESAVKQVSGL
+482 EGAVKQASGL

>member
-34 WLSSRGDDTN
+34 FLSTRGDD
-44 DADGAQAK
+44 ADSAAAQP
-52 AEDCVAGEL
+52 EDCVAGEL

-78 AYGDSAP
+78 AYGASSP

-109 NTTVTHQS
+109 NTAVTHQS
-117 LESSGRTPA
+117 LDSAGRTPA
-126 VSDPQPAYSEAVGVA
+126 VSDAQPAYSETVGVA
-141 GKDDVK
+141 GKDEVK
-147 LEDLTVDKV
+147 LEDLTADKL
-156 RFPVSDESAA
+156 RFAVSEESAA
-166 SALVASKV
+166 SALVASQV
-174 AGNDT
+174 VGNDN

-187 QRLGSADELNADA
+187 QRIASASDLNADA
-200 GEFLATAEDAVP
+200 GEYLATAEDAVP

-228 FPLNQNEKVDEN
+228 FPLNQNDKVDEN

-251 ASEHFDGSEK
+251 ASEHFDGSAK

-284 DAKQEGDA
+284 DEKEDSDTQNA
-292 QDGADADKAAGG
+292 ADPDKAADEAGS
-304 DGADTD
+304 
-310 GANAAALQPENTLFL
+310 NAAALQPENTLFL
-325 LDTSDAMNPYIQPA
+325 LDTSDAMSPYIQPA

-345 TALELGGQGKQV
+345 TALELGAQGKQV

-396 GGVPQTRQAVEAAAS
+396 GGVPQTRQAVEAATG
-411 AYGSGEAKTRI
+411 AYGTGDAKTRI
-422 VLVTTGTADAGDDKV
+422 VLVTTGTADAGDDNA

-468 LSAKT
+468 LSAKA
-473 VDAKQADGI
+473 VDAAQADAI
-482 ESAVKQVSGL
+482 EGAVKQASGL

>member
-34 WLSSRGDDTN
+34 WLSTRGE
-44 DADGAQAK
+44 DADNAEAQP
-52 AEDCVAGEL
+52 EDCVAGEL

-78 AYGDSAP
+78 AYGESSP

-109 NTTVTHQS
+109 NTAVTHQS
-117 LESSGRTPA
+117 LESAGRTPA
-126 VSDPQPAYSEAVGVA
+126 VSDAQPAYSEAVGVA
-141 GKDDVK
+141 GKDEVK
-147 LEDLTVDKV
+147 LEDLTVDKL
-156 RFPVSDESAA
+156 RFSVSEESAA
-166 SALVASKV
+166 SALVASQV
-174 AGNDT
+174 VGNDN

-187 QRLGSADELNADA
+187 QRIASASELNSDA
-200 GEFLATAEDAVP
+200 GEYLATAEDAVP

-228 FPLNQNEKVDEN
+228 FPLNQNDKVDEN

-251 ASEHFDGSEK
+251 ATEHFDGSAK

-284 DAKQEGDA
+284 DAKEDGDA
-292 QDGADADKAAGG
+292 QNTADADKPADEAGSN
-304 DGADTD
+304 A

-325 LDTSDAMNPYIQPA
+325 LDTSDAMSPYIQPA

-345 TALELGGQGKQV
+345 AALELGAQGKQV

-396 GGVPQTRQAVEAAAS
+396 GGVPQTRQAVEAAAV
-411 AYGSGEAKTRI
+411 AYGTGDAKTRI
-422 VLVTTGTADAGDDKV
+422 VLVTTGTADAGDDKA

-444 AAGDKVEITV
+444 AAGEKVEITV

-468 LSAKT
+468 LSAKA
-473 VDAKQADGI
+473 VNAAQADAI
-482 ESAVKQVSGL
+482 EGAVKQASGL

>member
-34 WLSSRGDDTN
+34 WLSTRGDD
-44 DADGAQAK
+44 ADSAEAQP
-52 AEDCVAGEL
+52 EDCVAGEL

-78 AYGDSAP
+78 AYGASSP

-109 NTTVTHQS
+109 NTAVTHQS
-117 LESSGRTPA
+117 LDSAGRTPA
-126 VSDPQPAYSEAVGVA
+126 VSDAQPAYSETVGVA
-141 GKDDVK
+141 GNDEVK
-147 LEDLTVDKV
+147 LEDLTADKL
-156 RFPVSDESAA
+156 RFAVSEESAA
-166 SALVASKV
+166 SALVASQV
-174 AGNDT
+174 VGNDN

-187 QRLGSADELNADA
+187 QRIASASDLNADA
-200 GEFLATAEDAVP
+200 GEYLATAEDAVP

-228 FPLNQNEKVDEN
+228 FPLNQNDKVDEN

-251 ASEHFDGSEK
+251 ASEHFDGSAK

-284 DAKQEGDA
+284 DEKEDSDTQNA
-292 QDGADADKAAGG
+292 ADADKAADEAGS
-304 DGADTD
+304 
-310 GANAAALQPENTLFL
+310 NPAALQPENTLFL
-325 LDTSDAMNPYIQPA
+325 LDTSDAMSPYIQPA

-345 TALELGGQGKQV
+345 AALELGAQGKQV

-396 GGVPQTRQAVEAAAS
+396 GGVPQTRQAVEAAAG
-411 AYGSGEAKTRI
+411 AYGTGDAKTRI
-422 VLVTTGTADAGDDKV
+422 VLVTTGTADAGDDNA
-437 FEDAVRG
+437 FENAVRG

-468 LSAKT
+468 LSAKA
-473 VDAKQADGI
+473 VDAAQADAI
-482 ESAVKQVSGL
+482 EGAVKQASGL

>member
-29 AAVIW
+29 AAAIW
-34 WLSSRGDDTN
+34 WLSTRGDDT
-44 DADGAQAK
+44 DSAEAQP
-52 AEDCVAGEL
+52 EDCVAGEL

-78 AYGDSAP
+78 AYGASSP

-109 NTTVTHQS
+109 NTAVTHQS
-117 LESSGRTPA
+117 LDSAGRTPA
-126 VSDPQPAYSEAVGVA
+126 VSDAQPAYSETVGVA
-141 GKDDVK
+141 GNDEVK
-147 LEDLTVDKV
+147 LEDLTADKL
-156 RFPVSDESAA
+156 RFAVSEESAA
-166 SALVASKV
+166 SALVASQV
-174 AGNDT
+174 VGNDN

-187 QRLGSADELNADA
+187 QRIASASELNADA
-200 GEFLATAEDAVP
+200 GEYLATAEDAVP

-228 FPLNQNEKVDEN
+228 FPLNQNDKVDEN

-251 ASEHFDGSEK
+251 ASEHFDGSAK

-284 DAKQEGDA
+284 DEKEDSDTQNA
-292 QDGADADKAAGG
+292 ADPDKAADEAGS
-304 DGADTD
+304 
-310 GANAAALQPENTLFL
+310 NAAALQPENTLFL
-325 LDTSDAMNPYIQPA
+325 LDTSDAMSPYIQPA

-345 TALELGGQGKQV
+345 AALELGAQGKQV

-396 GGVPQTRQAVEAAAS
+396 GGVPQTRQAVEAAAG
-411 AYGSGEAKTRI
+411 AYGTGDAKTRI
-422 VLVTTGTADAGDDKV
+422 VLVTTGTADAGDDNA

-468 LSAKT
+468 LSAKA
-473 VDAKQADGI
+473 VDAAQADAI
-482 ESAVKQVSGL
+482 EGAVKQASGL

>member
-34 WLSSRGDDTN
+34 WLSTRGDD
-44 DADGAQAK
+44 ADSAEAQP
-52 AEDCVAGEL
+52 EDCVAGEL

-78 AYGDSAP
+78 AYGASSP

-109 NTTVTHQS
+109 NTAVTHQS
-117 LESSGRTPA
+117 LDSAGRTPA
-126 VSDPQPAYSEAVGVA
+126 VSDAQPAYSETVGVA
-141 GKDDVK
+141 GNDEVK
-147 LEDLTVDKV
+147 LEDLTADKL
-156 RFPVSDESAA
+156 RFAVSEESAA
-166 SALVASKV
+166 SALVASQV
-174 AGNDT
+174 VGNDN

-187 QRLGSADELNADA
+187 QRIASASELNADA
-200 GEFLATAEDAVP
+200 GEYLATAEDAVP

-228 FPLNQNEKVDEN
+228 FPLNQNDKVDEN

-251 ASEHFDGSEK
+251 ASEHFDGSAK

-284 DAKQEGDA
+284 DEKEDSDTQNA
-292 QDGADADKAAGG
+292 ADADKAADEAGS
-304 DGADTD
+304 
-310 GANAAALQPENTLFL
+310 NPAALQPENTLFL
-325 LDTSDAMNPYIQPA
+325 LDTSDAMSPYIQPA

-345 TALELGGQGKQV
+345 AALELGAQGKQV

-396 GGVPQTRQAVEAAAS
+396 GGVPQTRQAVEAAAG
-411 AYGSGEAKTRI
+411 AYGTGDAKTRI
-422 VLVTTGTADAGDDKV
+422 VLVTTGTADAGDDNA
-437 FEDAVRG
+437 FENAVRG

-468 LSAKT
+468 LSAKA
-473 VDAKQADGI
+473 VDAAQADAI
-482 ESAVKQVSGL
+482 EGAVKQASGL

>member
-34 WLSSRGDDTN
+34 WMSTRGE
-44 DADGAQAK
+44 DAGSAEAQPQ
-52 AEDCVAGEL
+52 DCVAGEL

-78 AYGDSAP
+78 AYGASSP

-90 CVKPQLVDSVADAA
+90 CVKPQLVESVADAA

-109 NTTVTHQS
+109 NTAVTHQS
-117 LESSGRTPA
+117 LESAGRTPA
-126 VSDPQPAYSEAVGVA
+126 VANPQPAYSESVGVA
-141 GKDDVK
+141 GKGEVK

-156 RFPVSDESAA
+156 RFPVTEESAA
-166 SALVASKV
+166 SALVASQV
-174 AGNDT
+174 AGNDNN
-179 DAVQALTD
+179 AVQALTD
-187 QRLGSADELNADA
+187 QRIGSASELNADA
-200 GEFLATAEDAVP
+200 GEYLATAEDAVP
-212 EGLKF
+212 EGLSF

-228 FPLNQNEKVDEN
+228 FPLNQNDKVDEN
-240 QARAGQDFARF
+240 QARAGQDFTRF
-251 ASEHFDGSEK
+251 ATEHFDGSAK

-284 DAKQEGDA
+284 DAKEDGDA
-292 QDGADADKAAGG
+292 QNAAHADKTADDAGS
-304 DGADTD
+304 
-310 GANAAALQPENTLFL
+310 NAAALQPENTLFL
-325 LDTSDAMNPYIQPA
+325 LDTSDAMSPYIQPA

-345 TALELGGQGKQV
+345 TALELGTQGKQV

-362 SSPLNPGVVVGYR
+362 SSPLNPGVAVGYR

-396 GGVPQTRQAVEAAAS
+396 GGVPQTRQAVEAAAG
-411 AYGSGEAKTRI
+411 AYGNGEEKTRI
-422 VLVTTGTADAGDDKV
+422 VLVTTGTADAGDDKT
-437 FEDAVRG
+437 FADAVRA
-444 AAGDKVEITV
+444 AAGDTVELTV

-462 DQAVEA
+462 DQAVES
-468 LSAKT
+468 LSART
-473 VDAKQADGI
+473 VDAPQADGI
-482 ESAVKQVSGL
+482 EAAVKQASGL

>member
-34 WLSSRGDDTN
+34 FLSTRGDD
-44 DADGAQAK
+44 ADSAAAQP
-52 AEDCVAGEL
+52 EDCVAGEL

-78 AYGDSAP
+78 AYGASSP

-109 NTTVTHQS
+109 NTAVTHQS
-117 LESSGRTPA
+117 LDSAGRTPA
-126 VSDPQPAYSEAVGVA
+126 VSDAQPAYSETVGVA
-141 GKDDVK
+141 GKDEVK
-147 LEDLTVDKV
+147 LEDLTADKL
-156 RFPVSDESAA
+156 RFAVSEESAA
-166 SALVASKV
+166 SALVASQV
-174 AGNDT
+174 VGNDN

-187 QRLGSADELNADA
+187 QRIASASDLNADA
-200 GEFLATAEDAVP
+200 GEYLATAEDAVP

-228 FPLNQNEKVDEN
+228 FPLNQNDKVDEN

-251 ASEHFDGSEK
+251 ASEHFDGSAK

-284 DAKQEGDA
+284 DEKEDSDTQNA
-292 QDGADADKAAGG
+292 ADPDKAADEAGS
-304 DGADTD
+304 
-310 GANAAALQPENTLFL
+310 NAGALQPENTLFL
-325 LDTSDAMNPYIQPA
+325 LDTSDAMSPYIQPA

-345 TALELGGQGKQV
+345 TALELGAQGKQV

-396 GGVPQTRQAVEAAAS
+396 GGVPQTRQAVEAAAG
-411 AYGSGEAKTRI
+411 AYGTGDAKTRI
-422 VLVTTGTADAGDDKV
+422 VLVTTGTADAGDDNA
-437 FEDAVRG
+437 FENAVRG

-468 LSAKT
+468 LSAKA
-473 VDAKQADGI
+473 VDAAQADAI
-482 ESAVKQVSGL
+482 EGAVKQASGL

>member
-34 WLSSRGDDTN
+34 WLSTRGDD
-44 DADGAQAK
+44 ADSAEAQP
-52 AEDCVAGEL
+52 EDCVAGEL

-78 AYGDSAP
+78 AYGASSP

-109 NTTVTHQS
+109 NTAVTHQS
-117 LESSGRTPA
+117 LDSAGRTPA
-126 VSDPQPAYSEAVGVA
+126 VSDAQPAYSEAVGVA
-141 GKDDVK
+141 GKDEIK
-147 LEDLTVDKV
+147 FEDLTADKL
-156 RFPVSDESAA
+156 RFAVSEESAA
-166 SALVASKV
+166 SALVASQV
-174 AGNDT
+174 VGNDN

-187 QRLGSADELNADA
+187 QRIASASELNADA
-200 GEFLATAEDAVP
+200 GEYLATAEDAVP

-228 FPLNQNEKVDEN
+228 FPLNQNDKVDEN

-251 ASEHFDGSEK
+251 ASEHFDGSAK

-284 DAKQEGDA
+284 DEKEDSDTQNA
-292 QDGADADKAAGG
+292 ADPDKAADEAGS
-304 DGADTD
+304 
-310 GANAAALQPENTLFL
+310 NPAALQPENTLFL
-325 LDTSDAMNPYIQPA
+325 LDTSDAMSPYIQPA

-345 TALELGGQGKQV
+345 TALELGAQGKQV

-396 GGVPQTRQAVEAAAS
+396 GGVPQTRQAVEAAAG
-411 AYGSGEAKTRI
+411 AYGTGDAKTRI
-422 VLVTTGTADAGDDKV
+422 VLVTTGTADAGDDNA

-468 LSAKT
+468 LSAKA
-473 VDAKQADGI
+473 VDAAQADAI
-482 ESAVKQVSGL
+482 EGAVKQASGL

>member
-34 WLSSRGDDTN
+34 WLSTRGDD
-44 DADGAQAK
+44 ADSAEAQP
-52 AEDCVAGEL
+52 EDCVAGEL

-78 AYGDSAP
+78 AYGASSP

-109 NTTVTHQS
+109 NTAVTHQS
-117 LESSGRTPA
+117 LDSAGRTPA
-126 VSDPQPAYSEAVGVA
+126 VSDAQPAYSEAVGVA
-141 GKDDVK
+141 GKDEIK
-147 LEDLTVDKV
+147 FEDLTADKL
-156 RFPVSDESAA
+156 RFAVSEESAA
-166 SALVASKV
+166 SALVASQV
-174 AGNDT
+174 VGNDN

-187 QRLGSADELNADA
+187 QRIASASELDADA
-200 GEFLATAEDAVP
+200 GEYLATAEDAVP

-228 FPLNQNEKVDEN
+228 FPLNQNDKVDEN

-251 ASEHFDGSEK
+251 ASEHFDGSAK

-284 DAKQEGDA
+284 DEKEDSDTQNA
-292 QDGADADKAAGG
+292 ADPDKAADEAGS
-304 DGADTD
+304 
-310 GANAAALQPENTLFL
+310 NPAALQPENTLFL
-325 LDTSDAMNPYIQPA
+325 LDTSDAMSPYIQPA

-345 TALELGGQGKQV
+345 TALELGAQGKQV

-396 GGVPQTRQAVEAAAS
+396 GGVPQTRQAVEAAAG
-411 AYGSGEAKTRI
+411 AYGAGEAKTRV
-422 VLVTTGTADAGDDKV
+422 VLVTTGTADAGDDKA

-473 VDAKQADGI
+473 VDAKQADAI
-482 ESAVKQVSGL
+482 EGAVKQASGL

>member
-34 WLSSRGDDTN
+34 WLSSRGDDAGSTE
-44 DADGAQAK
+44 AK
-52 AEDCVAGEL
+52 AEECVAGEL

-109 NTTVTHQS
+109 NTAVTHQS
-117 LESSGRTPA
+117 LESAGRTPA
-126 VSDPQPAYSEAVGVA
+126 VSDAQPAYSEAVGVA
-141 GKDDVK
+141 GKDEVK

-156 RFPVSDESAA
+156 RFPVSEESAA
-166 SALVASKV
+166 SALVASQV
-174 AGNDT
+174 AGNDN

-187 QRLGSADELNADA
+187 QRIGSADELNADA
-200 GEFLATAEDAVP
+200 GEYLATAEDAVP

-217 TPVGADAVYTA
+217 TPVGADAVYAA
-228 FPLNQNEKVDEN
+228 FPLNQNDKVDEN

-251 ASEHFDGSEK
+251 ASERFDGTEK

-278 GEAITA
+278 GEAITS
-284 DAKQEGDA
+284 DAKKDGA

-304 DGADTD
+304 ESADAA
-310 GANAAALQPENTLFL
+310 GANAGALQPENTLFL
-325 LDTSDAMNPYIQPA
+325 LDTSDAMSPYLQPA

-345 TALELGGQGKQV
+345 AALELGGKGKQV

-375 QNITVSPDAD
+375 QNISVSPDAD

-396 GGVPQTRQAVEAAAS
+396 GGVPQTRQAVEAAAG
-411 AYGSGEAKTRI
+411 AYGAGEAKTRV
-422 VLVTTGTADAGDDKV
+422 VLVTTGTADAGDDKA

-462 DQAVEA
+462 DKAVEA

-482 ESAVKQVSGL
+482 DGAVKQASGL